1 MTEILDPKGWKFYTL
16 IIVLLV
22 AAIAIILVIVY
33 PVFTSPPTVVP
44 GESQGALYQA
54 VTGSPTPV
62 QSTPGAALPSQTPV
76 RTKPGLNS
84 TLPATSIPTPQGG
97 IVNPVPFSLSV
108 SPLSASARPGETL
121 TYTLD
126 IQGGEG
132 ITEPIHLSL
141 TAKAL
146 FFSQTYDL
154 GDLNPPFPQIIT
166 RDFQVPGNLPS
177 GITVNGVITATEGAQ
192 TESQDISLKIV

>member
-1 MTEILDPKGWKFYTL
+1 MPEILETKGWKFYAL

-22 AAIAIILVIVY
+22 AAIVIILVIGY
-33 PVFTSPPTVVP
+33 PMLNNTPPPVP
-44 GESQGALYQA
+44 GESQGPPYQV

-62 QSTPGAALPSQTPV
+62 KNTPGAALPSPAPATI
-76 RTKPGLNS
+76 PGINS
-84 TLPATSIPTPQGG
+84 TLPPTSIPTPQGSAV
-97 IVNPVPFSLSV
+97 IPVPFSLSV
-108 SPLSASARPGETL
+108 SPLSASARPGDTL

-126 IQGGEG
+126 IRGGEG
-132 ITEPIHLSL
+132 ITEPIHLAL

-154 GDLNPPFPQIIT
+154 GDLTPPFPQSIT

-192 TESQDISLKIV
+192 TESQDITLKIV